1 LPILIFPK
9 LKSITGSLDIIAIET
24 PTGPKVI
31 TSEIDIH
38 AFVNKFNYNKFVKS
52 FSPGY
57 CIISAKLGFI
67 ISNGLRTPT
76 VAGVS
81 ELVTFLRNLKK
92 ISVKKSKKWRENNGY
107 PIYKT
112 G

>member
-1 LPILIFPK
+1 MSIFPR

-24 PTGPKVI
+24 PIGPKVI

-57 CIISAKLGFI
+57 
-67 ISNGLRTPT
+67 
-76 VAGVS
+76 
-81 ELVTFLRNLKK
+81 
-92 ISVKKSKKWRENNGY
+92 
-107 PIYKT
+107 
-112 G
+112 